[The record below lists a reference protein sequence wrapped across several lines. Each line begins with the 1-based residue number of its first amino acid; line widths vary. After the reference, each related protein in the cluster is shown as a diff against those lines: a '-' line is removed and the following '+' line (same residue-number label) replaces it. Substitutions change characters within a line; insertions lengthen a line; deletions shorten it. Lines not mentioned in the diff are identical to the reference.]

1 MNISKRLKQKVYNKK
16 RVIGETVATMQMAIE
31 NDAILEFKC
40 VSNSNITNIEGMKSC
55 DEQTTLSMKQ
65 CL

>member
-1 MNISKRLKQKVYNKK
+1 MYNKK